1 MDCTRFGNKLN
12 YYREKNEMT
21 EKDLAR
27 KLHVPVR
34 TVIKLENSEIE
45 PNDRLVTK
53 ISNLF
58 GVDFQDYL
66 DLDERHGGAH
76 HFDLDDPD
84 YSPLT
89 TKKNAKSRTFTQE
102 RYQRS
107 SSDSSI
113 GRVIRKILSIVLVAI
128 ALIMVI
134 ADDLIFLKIFGD
146 EFLSFI
152 SVPLVPI
159 LLILA
164 SLLSKSSKK

>member
-12 YYREKNEMT
+12 YYREKNDMT

-34 TVIKLENSEIE
+34 TVIKLENSEME
-45 PNDRLVTK
+45 PNDRLVAK

-66 DLDERHGGAH
+66 DLDERHGGVH

-89 TKKNAKSRTFTQE
+89 TKKNAKSRTGE

-107 SSDSSI
+107 GSDPSI
-113 GRVIRKILSIVLVAI
+113 GRAIRKILSIVLLAI

-134 ADDLIFLKIFGD
+134 ADDLIFLEIFGD
-146 EFLSFI
+146 EDLSFI
-152 SVPLVPI
+152 SIPLVPV

>member
-12 YYREKNEMT
+12 YYREKNDMT

-34 TVIKLENSEIE
+34 TVIKLENSEME
-45 PNDRLVTK
+45 PNDRLVAK

-89 TKKNAKSRTFTQE
+89 TKKKAKAKAQTQYRPQRT
-102 RYQRS
+102 RS
-107 SSDSSI
+107 NFSGGAVIGKIISI
-113 GRVIRKILSIVLVAI
+113 LLTII
-128 ALIMVI
+128 ALVLFI
-134 ADDLIFLKIFGD
+134 ADDYIFGELLGMYELSDLSVALSPLLLIF
-146 EFLSFI
+146 
-152 SVPLVPI
+152 
-159 LLILA
+159 A
-164 SLLSKSSKK
+164 SIVAKASKK